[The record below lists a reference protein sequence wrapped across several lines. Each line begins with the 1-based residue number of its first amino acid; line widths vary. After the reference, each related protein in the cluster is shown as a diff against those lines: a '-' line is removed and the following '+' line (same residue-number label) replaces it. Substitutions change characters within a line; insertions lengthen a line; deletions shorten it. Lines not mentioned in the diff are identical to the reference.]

1 MLIYRNYAQD
11 ITEEKKYVESQFIHW
26 FSANPGEKYEDSFLV
41 FVSLIFLFVTHNLTK
56 ILIETL
62 IRVKFSKL
70 SECQRAGTAELSLVI
85 DHGPRFIIGISSG
98 TTG

>member
-70 SECQRAGTAELSLVI
+70 SEC
-85 DHGPRFIIGISSG
+85 
-98 TTG
+98 